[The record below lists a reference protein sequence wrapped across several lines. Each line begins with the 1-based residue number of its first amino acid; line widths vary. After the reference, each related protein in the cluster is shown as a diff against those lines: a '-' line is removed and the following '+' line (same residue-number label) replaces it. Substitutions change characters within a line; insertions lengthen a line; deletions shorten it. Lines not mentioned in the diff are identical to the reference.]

1 MERLRGEETQF
12 AKVKEIESHLLK
24 RRSGSID
31 ENDVEEEEE
40 EEKNLVSAKR
50 RLETIQQKVEL
61 ATSTKSKA
69 DETEK
74 RFKSV
79 AKIAKRRYGY
89 VRSVRAR
96 SARILITSLSHVTS
110 ENQPLI
116 QCTLEYRYSY
126 LRVLKRNH
134 FTLVC
139 LSR

>member
-1 MERLRGEETQF
+1 MQ
-12 AKVKEIESHLLK
+12 K

-31 ENDVEEEEE
+31 ENDVEEEEEE

-89 VRSVRAR
+89 VLFRNDEARLQECLLAFRDVVNATGTFSFFSRVRHFVSVTFFLFPQVHFIAR
-96 SARILITSLSHVTS
+96 
-110 ENQPLI
+110 
-116 QCTLEYRYSY
+116 
-126 LRVLKRNH
+126 
-134 FTLVC
+134 VC
-139 LSR
+139 PEPST

>member
-12 AKVKEIESHLLK
+12 AKVKEIETHLQK

-31 ENDVEEEEE
+31 ENDVEEEEEE

-89 VRSVRAR
+89 VLFRNDEAR
-96 SARILITSLSHVTS
+96 LQECLLAFRDVVNATGTF
-110 ENQPLI
+110 
-116 QCTLEYRYSY
+116 C
-126 LRVLKRNH
+126 
-134 FTLVC
+134 FLVGFDVVF
-139 LSR
+139 S

>member
-1 MERLRGEETQF
+1 VE
-12 AKVKEIESHLLK
+12 
-24 RRSGSID
+24 
-31 ENDVEEEEE
+31 EEEEE
-40 EEKNLVSAKR
+40 EEKNLVNAKR

-96 SARILITSLSHVTS
+96 SARILITS
-110 ENQPLI
+110 PLKYYKYI
-116 QCTLEYRYSY
+116 TVSLTHITTHSRIT
-126 LRVLKRNH
+126 
-134 FTLVC
+134 FTH
-139 LSR
+139 